1 MFSKSD
7 NVKILINDEAIEVI
21 KELFNSLK
29 VSYQNNL
36 ELIKGSEFVFDY
48 PHLLYFKCDK
58 VIPDCGGSYVDSLY
72 WIKNGTIN
80 PINRKYHKSF
90 QYAVIVTLNQE
101 EIKKDLQRTTKIKP
115 FLNKYNWKGINFP
128 SEKIIPK
135 I

>member
-1 MFSKSD
+1 M
-7 NVKILINDEAIEVI
+7 
-21 KELFNSLK
+21 
-29 VSYQNNL
+29 
-36 ELIKGSEFVFDY
+36 
-48 PHLLYFKCDK
+48 LYFKCHK

-72 WIKNGTIN
+72 WVKNGTIN

-90 QYAVIVTLNQE
+90 QYAVTIALNQE

>member
-29 VSYQNNL
+29 ISYQNNL

-58 VIPDCGGSYVDSLY
+58 VIPDCGGSYVHSLY
-72 WIKNGTIN
+72 
-80 PINRKYHKSF
+80 
-90 QYAVIVTLNQE
+90 
-101 EIKKDLQRTTKIKP
+101 
-115 FLNKYNWKGINFP
+115 
-128 SEKIIPK
+128 
-135 I
+135 